1 VTFLYICPTSTS
13 GVYGQVT
20 TGTTAPSAP
29 GLNDLW
35 FDANNSVWKIWDGT
49 SWNIVPGSGGGGG
62 AGLPI
67 ATKAGQILVSQGSAG
82 FPWVAEDG
90 VDAGNW

>member
-1 VTFLYICPTSTS
+1 VTSLYSCPPSTS
-13 GVYGQVT
+13 GAYGQVT

-35 FDANNSVWKIWDGT
+35 FDANLNVWKIWDGT
-49 SWNIVPGSGGGGG
+49 SWNTVPGSGGGSGT
-62 AGLPI
+62 GLPP
-67 ATKAGQILVSQGSAG
+67 ASKMGQILVSQGGPG